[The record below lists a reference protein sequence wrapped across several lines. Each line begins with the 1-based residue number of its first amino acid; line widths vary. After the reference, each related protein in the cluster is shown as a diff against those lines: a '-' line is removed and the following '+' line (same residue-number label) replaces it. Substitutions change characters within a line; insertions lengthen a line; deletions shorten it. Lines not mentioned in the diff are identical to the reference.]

1 MKNIFLYGWKN
12 YSVDPG
18 VTDDDQTRSATNS
31 GERATENMNQRKQ
44 HTAHRARRVGE
55 LENINF
61 NICMRFSRSHNSLFR
76 LSRERAE

>member
-1 MKNIFLYGWKN
+1 MVEN

-44 HTAHRARRVGE
+44 HTAQSGE
-55 LENINF
+55 
-61 NICMRFSRSHNSLFR
+61 SRGTGKH
-76 LSRERAE
+76 